1 MARGISL
8 ANKSQVLFGFA
19 VVAILGAALAVPW
32 IWSRSMA
39 EQSQQEAMRQSA
51 DLWLRIQ
58 GERPGGLDAVA
69 LTEPPAPLEET
80 DLEPVRIGYLPVSA
94 IRSSADQ
101 PDSEG
106 GTSPEER
113 FIDRAFEY
121 LRADL
126 DHDEYMER
134 DQQDGRDVYRYA
146 RAVRTRDLLGLAEG
160 EDPRDAASRNG
171 ADADRLRG
179 LLLIDRRSEFAG
191 GQLLLAR
198 IYIVAAWLFA
208 SLLAILLFYLI
219 LTKLILSPVRRLKAT
234 ADKVQAGDASI
245 RADIQTGDEFEELS
259 AAFNSM
265 LERVAEKERQLRHMN
280 ETLDV
285 RLSEL
290 AEANFAL
297 YESNRLKGEFLASVS
312 HELRTPLNSIIG
324 FSELLDEMAQTDP
337 NADPKRTRYLNNIL
351 SSARSLLE
359 MINDLLEMAKIEA
372 GRVEL
377 SIESVSPIDLIEG
390 LQALMRPQAQQRSV
404 KIETKFGLNL
414 PTIETDPGK
423 LQQILYNFL
432 SNALKF
438 APESSAV
445 VVSAERLTRHDNAQA
460 VRFGVIDR
468 GPGIPIDMQD
478 VIFEKFRQV
487 DASHTREHKGVG
499 LGLAICRELAELL
512 GASLSLV
519 SEPGAGAAFYVDVP
533 VTYLPPKPPPLM
545 DGVAGAKPTGAATR
559 GG

>member
-39 EQSQQEAMRQSA
+39 EQSQREAMRQSA
-51 DLWLRIQ
+51 DLWLRMRS
-58 GERPGGLDAVA
+58 EMPGGLDAVA
-69 LTEPPAPLEET
+69 LTEPPAPLEES
-80 DLEPVRIGYLPVSA
+80 DREPVRIGYLPISA
-94 IRSSADQ
+94 VRNTGEETDGESGARS
-101 PDSEG
+101 G
-106 GTSPEER
+106 ER

-121 LRADL
+121 LRADG

-134 DQQDGRDVYRYA
+134 DQQDGRDVYHYA

-160 EDPRDAASRNG
+160 VPPANG
-171 ADADRLRG
+171 GDGQRDADRLRG

-198 IYIVAAWLFA
+198 IYIVAAWLAA
-208 SLLAILLFYLI
+208 SLLAILLFYFI
-219 LTKLILSPVRRLKAT
+219 LTKLILSPVRRLRAT
-234 ADKVQAGDASI
+234 AEKVQAGDTSI

-259 AAFNSM
+259 GAFNSM

-280 ETLDV
+280 ETLDL

-337 NADPKRTRYLNNIL
+337 GADPKRLRYLNNIL
-351 SSARSLLE
+351 TSARSLLE

-377 SIESVSPIDLIEG
+377 SIEAVSPVDLVEG
-390 LQALMRPQAQQRSV
+390 LQALMRPQAQKRSV
-404 KIETKFGLNL
+404 AIDTKFGLNL

-438 APESSAV
+438 APEHTAV

-460 VRFGVIDR
+460 VRFGVLDQ
-468 GPGIPIDMQD
+468 GPGIPLDMQD

-512 GASLSLV
+512 GASLSVV
-519 SEPGAGAAFYVDVP
+519 SEPNAGAAFYVDVP
-533 VTYLPPKPPPLM
+533 VTYEPPKPPSLM
-545 DGVAGAKPTGAATR
+545 DGATGPRPARITAGGAP
-559 GG
+559 